1 MLRRFR
7 HAFLGAA
14 LIAAT
19 VAAPPIA
26 STAGAQANQWEGFA
40 AVSAPSQVHA
50 DSDVNASP
58 AFSAGVTRD
67 LGGAGVDIW
76 VNNHAEESEALQDIS
91 GAGEVASVVGAGGDA
106 TDTHGVTF
114 TDIDGD
120 GDEDLIEVTARD
132 NATRVFRN
140 DSGRLVRV
148 TGTQLDDT
156 AGRGRQGVAVDF
168 NLDGN
173 MDVLVTNL
181 CRGEETV
188 FCQGAESSVSPSE
201 LYLGNGDF
209 TWEKVDDPSG
219 VISDADLRWA
229 QVTSTGPG
237 EPNVIVTSNDFT
249 LALDTITLGGNS
261 LSDAENP
268 VNQIQGALDS
278 ATRIRD
284 VALGDIDGDLA
295 PEFVIARQDDFLET
309 DVEGGEPVDGEPT
322 PDDEPDLLGQLPIG
336 IVDLTTNELSE
347 ANDNVQ
353 GVADDSAID
362 NCRGVSLA
370 DFDNDADL
378 DIFGACT
385 MVESGQD
392 TNAILLNDGNGNFT
406 VGAAGLVPST
416 TSDTART
423 VVNGDF
429 NDDGWVDAFVTVGHD
444 GAPGGVLVDGVAE
457 DIIFINEGGAN
468 NWLQI
473 DLVASRNPDAVGAQ
487 VFVGT
492 NKWQVRETGHRVHNG
507 QDSRTLHFGLGG
519 EDEIAPV
526 EIRWPDGTFERCDVD
541 DVNQRVT
548 IEQGGDNCVESTQAG
563 LRSAVAAEPDLEPA
577 IPAEPDPD
585 PDPVLC
591 NGLEVTINLQLN
603 PNARATNSHDVI
615 LGTEGA
621 DVIDGLDG
629 RDTICALGGDDII
642 NAGQGRDWVDA
653 GAGDDEIE
661 AGQGADIVEAGAG
674 NDVVVGG
681 RGNDTIFGGSGD
693 DNLRGQDGIDAI
705 NGNGG
710 DDELRGGNKA
720 DSLIGGGGDDLLIG
734 QTRADFLDGGAG
746 IDEFVGGGGVDV
758 CTPDPQGNVESR
770 STCELT
776 SR

>member
-26 STAGAQANQWEGFA
+26 STAGAQANQWEGFESI
-40 AVSAPSQVHA
+40 SAPSAVDA
-50 DSDVNASP
+50 LENGGITNDSP
-58 AFSAGVTRD
+58 AFSASVTED
-67 LGGAGVDIW
+67 LGQGGVDLW
-76 VNNHAEESEALQDIS
+76 VNNHANGSEALIDFNS
-91 GAGEVASVVGAGGDA
+91 GGNATSNIFSATSRAGGESDS
-106 TDTHGVTF
+106 HGGAF

-120 GDEDLIEVTARD
+120 GDEDFIESGGRGSSS
-132 NATRVFRN
+132 RIFRN
-140 DSGRLVRV
+140 NNGTLQFDSFLGAPEMRAR
-148 TGTQLDDT
+148 
-156 AGRGRQGVAVDF
+156 AVLTVDVDE
-168 NLDGN
+168 DGDI
-173 MDVLVTNL
+173 DVLVTALDPRLVPDENP
-181 CRGEETV
+181 V
-188 FCQGAESSVSPSE
+188 IAPST
-201 LYLGNGDF
+201 LFINDGTGNFSEATDSDNILF
-209 TWEKVDDPSG
+209 DEDDPG
-219 VISDADLRWA
+219 DQNLRYA
-229 QVTSTGPG
+229 VLTSTGVGNDP
-237 EPNVIVTSNDFT
+237 VIVTGNQFSIGNHT
-249 LALDTITLGGNS
+249 LALGAARI
-261 LSDAENP
+261 AEADR
-268 VNQIQGALDS
+268 VQQSVGANNNAS
-278 ATRIRD
+278 AIRD
-284 VALGDIDGDLA
+284 LVFGELDGNLQNGPEIVA
-295 PEFVIARQDDFLET
+295 ARQDGT
-309 DVEGGEPVDGEPT
+309 DDEGDINADGEPVGDGI
-322 PDDEPDLLGQLPIG
+322 PDLLGSLPLAIRNVDG
-336 IVDLTTNELSE
+336 NQELDIVSDSDL
-347 ANDNVQ
+347 V
-353 GVADDSAID
+353 D
-362 NCRGVSLA
+362 NCATVSLA

-378 DIFGACT
+378 DIFAGCAF
-385 MVESGQD
+385 SPGGQ
-392 TNAILLNDGNGNFT
+392 TQNVVLLNDGNGNF
-406 VGAAGLVPST
+406 S
-416 TSDTART
+416 T
-423 VVNGDF
+423 VVSAGGMPTTAAVSLVADFNGD
-429 NDDGWVDAFVTVGHD
+429 GWMDAYVGGGFDAENGEDFVLINQR
-444 GAPGGVLVDGVAE
+444 GGS
-457 DIIFINEGGAN
+457 N

-473 DLVASRNPDAVGAQ
+473 DLESTANPDAAGAQ
-487 VFVGT
+487 VYVGT
-492 NKWQVRETGHRVHNG
+492 DKWQVREVSHSLHRG

-548 IEQGGDNCVESTQAG
+548 IEQGGDNCVETNRAG
-563 LRSAVAAEPDLEPA
+563 LPSAVAATLDLDPA
-577 IPAEPDPD
+577 IPAEHDPD
-585 PDPVLC
+585 PDPVFC

-603 PNARATNSHDVI
+603 PNAQATNSHDVI

-661 AGQGADIVEAGAG
+661 AGQGADIVLAGAG
-674 NDVVVGG
+674 DDVVVGG
-681 RGNDTIFGGSGD
+681 RGNDTITGGSGD
-693 DNLRGQDGIDAI
+693 DDLRGQDGIDVI

-746 IDEFVGGGGVDV
+746 IDEFVGGGGTDV